1 MLEDRVTGGPI
12 FAGEWSLKT
21 DFAEGQGHW
30 RTGSQE
36 DQPLLED
43 RVTGGPAFAG
53 GQGHWKQDFAGGQ
66 DHWIAGLVCGQDFA
80 GVHDFAGRLDFA
92 GTQDCK
98 TCLQEN

>member
-53 GQGHWKQDFAGGQ
+53 GQGHW
-66 DHWIAGLVCGQDFA
+66 IAGLVCGQDFA

-92 GTQDCK
+92 GMQDCK